1 MNPQTIVLTGAAGE
15 IGRML
20 RTGLAREGV
29 TLRLVDIQ
37 ELEAAGERESVEIF
51 QGSITDGAFMQRVCD
66 GADAV
71 IHMASLLDNHTW
83 ENYLEVNIN
92 GTRTVLEAARLS
104 GIRRIV
110 IASSHHAVG
119 FHPKYDGASAPD
131 YMYPR
136 PDSFYGVTK
145 VTGEALGSLYHDR
158 YGMNVICLRI
168 ASYQPVPSDTRQLG
182 HWLSPTDC
190 LGLVD
195 AALSAEEPGYKIV
208 WGVSDNTR
216 RWMSL
221 DEAESIGYKSADN
234 AEDFAEEVLG
244 NLDPDNVQNGH
255 YGTHFLGGAFCVP
268 VFDEAAAGFHPNK

>member
-20 RTGLAREGV
+20 RTALARAGRV
-29 TLRLVDIQ
+29 IRLVDVQ
-37 ELEAAGERESVEIF
+37 ELTPAEAGENVEIH
-51 QGSITDGAFMQRVCD
+51 QGSITDGAFMENVCR

-92 GTRTVLEAARLS
+92 GTRTVLEAARIA
-104 GIRRIV
+104 GIGRV
-110 IASSHHAVG
+110 VLASSHHAVG

-145 VTGEALGSLYHDR
+145 VAGEALGSLYHDR
-158 YGMNVICLRI
+158 YGMDVICLRI
-168 ASYQPVPSDTRQLG
+168 ASYQPVPSDKRQLG

-190 LGLVD
+190 VGLIE
-195 AALSAEEPGYKIV
+195 AALSAANPGYKIV

-221 DEAESIGYKSADN
+221 NEAESMGYKSVDN
-234 AEDFAEEVLG
+234 AEDYAEEVLA

-255 YGTHFLGGAFCVP
+255 FGTNFLGGAFCVP
-268 VFDEAAAGFHPNK
+268 DFDGPAAGFHPHQ